1 MQVGNIPLLIQLNI
15 LAHHR
20 EKAEVFS
27 LTHIGPEILLGLSQA
42 ESQCLGIATGRRGN
56 PL

>member
-56 PL
+56 PW